1 MYIAFMLVLSDMK
14 KVNIK
19 YFHHFVNALLTCKND
34 KNIIHLFICA
44 THNLHYLDYHLK
56 QFKLFHLKSTEENY
70 IDKRHEC
77 YQKLILTSPYEYHWI
92 IHARPD
98 VLIFDKNI
106 FYNIRQKYSSN
117 FIHARARYY
126 TGPENLNKNEKSY
139 WNIDDKDSYKNEK
152 TNKLVILDNNIF
164 FVPQFLSYKA
174 FKKNN
179 YKTINQNVHFKTIS
193 DNSIEKQQGI
203 LWYNEKIPLNIIHL
217 VFVPPED
224 MLAYNVVES

>member
-56 QFKLFHLKSTEENY
+56 QFKLFHLKSTEENN

-106 FYNIRQKYSSN
+106 FNNIRHKYSSN

-126 TGPENLNKNEKSY
+126 TGPEKLTKNEKSY
-139 WNIDDKDSYKNEK
+139 WNINDENYYKNSK
-152 TNKLVILDNNIF
+152 TNDLLILDNNIF
-164 FVPQFLSYKA
+164 FVPQILSYRT
-174 FKKNN
+174 FKKNTFRN
-179 YKTINQNVHFKTIS
+179 LNQNVHFKTIS
-193 DNSIEKQQGI
+193 DKSIEKQQGI